1 MASAAALRSSK
12 KELRSSIKKLL
23 STVTNDSI
31 QTQSEY
37 SRPRLDINFTF
48 TISSLMFLGTAVLQK
63 LVNFKPYQQAK
74 RIGIYLA
81 MPTGELQTDAIVR
94 HALESGKQVFVP
106 YLYKSTSQSPDVPR
120 SVMDMVDLRSIA
132 DFDSLERDSW
142 GIPTI
147 PAETVDERESVLKTV
162 SSKGLDMILLPGVA
176 FDTDPNTN
184 FIRRL
189 GHGKGFYDYFLHRY
203 REQSGSQKRDSANPG
218 TNVLLYGLA
227 LEEQFLKSGA
237 EISVPVG
244 EHDSLL
250 HGLLTGDGEIR
261 DGLESRE

>member
-1 MASAAALRSSK
+1 MASSAALKSSK
-12 KELRSSIKKLL
+12 KEIRLSIKKVL
-23 STVTNDSI
+23 STVTNESVH
-31 QTQSEY
+31 TQSA
-37 SRPRLDINFTF
+37 
-48 TISSLMFLGTAVLQK
+48 AVLHR
-63 LVNFKPYQQAK
+63 LINFKPYQQAK

-106 YLYKSTSQSPDVPR
+106 YLHKSTSQSPDTPR
-120 SVMDMVDLRSIA
+120 SVMDMVDLRSLA
-132 DFDSLERDSW
+132 DFEALKRDSW

-147 PAETVDERESVLKTV
+147 PAETVDERESILKTV
-162 SSKGLDMILLPGVA
+162 SSKGGLDMILLPGVA
-176 FDTDPNTN
+176 FDIDPKSN

-203 REQSGSQKRDSANPG
+203 RQQSGSQMTDPANPG

-227 LEEQFLKSGA
+227 LEEQFLNSGT

-250 HGLLTGDGEIR
+250 HGLLLGDGEIK
-261 DGLESRE
+261 DGLVSRE

>member
-1 MASAAALRSSK
+1 MASSAALKSSK

-23 STVTNDSI
+23 STVTDDSV
-31 QTQSEY
+31 QTQS
-37 SRPRLDINFTF
+37 
-48 TISSLMFLGTAVLQK
+48 TAVFHRLI
-63 LVNFKPYQQAK
+63 NFKPYQRAK
-74 RIGIYLA
+74 RIAVYLA

-106 YLYKSTSQSPDVPR
+106 YLHKSMSLSPDTPR
-120 SVMDMVDLRSIA
+120 SVMDMVDLRSLA
-132 DFDSLERDSW
+132 DFEALERDSW

-147 PAETVDERESVLKTV
+147 PAETVGERESILETV
-162 SSKGLDMILLPGVA
+162 SSKGGLEMILLPGVA
-176 FDTDPNTN
+176 FDIDPKTN

-203 REQSGSQKRDSANPG
+203 RQQSGSQIPDPANPG

-227 LEEQFLKSGA
+227 LQEQFLKPGA
-237 EISVPVG
+237 EKSVPVG

-250 HGLLTGDGEIR
+250 HGLFLGDSEIK
-261 DGLESRE
+261 DGLVSRE

>member
-1 MASAAALRSSK
+1 MASASASAAAAAALKSSK
-12 KELRSSIKKLL
+12 KELRSRIKTLL
-23 STVTNDSI
+23 STVTNDSV
-31 QTQSEY
+31 QMQSTAALH
-37 SRPRLDINFTF
+37 RLI
-48 TISSLMFLGTAVLQK
+48 
-63 LVNFKPYQQAK
+63 NFKPYQQAK

-106 YLYKSTSQSPDVPR
+106 YLYKPTFQSPDTPR
-120 SVMDMVDLRSIA
+120 SVMDMVDLRSLS
-132 DFDSLERDSW
+132 DFESLERDSW

-147 PAETVDERESVLKTV
+147 PAETVDERESILKTV
-162 SSKGLDMILLPGVA
+162 STKGGLDMILLPGVA
-176 FDTDPNTN
+176 FDKDPKTN

-203 REQSGSQKRDSANPG
+203 RQQSGAHMTDPADPG
-218 TNVLLYGLA
+218 TDVLLYGLA

-261 DGLESRE
+261 DGLASRE

>member
-1 MASAAALRSSK
+1 MASAAALKSSK

-31 QTQSEY
+31 QAQS
-37 SRPRLDINFTF
+37 
-48 TISSLMFLGTAVLQK
+48 TAVLQR
-63 LVNFKPYQQAK
+63 LINFKPYQQAK

-147 PAETVDERESVLKTV
+147 PAETVDERESILKTV
-162 SSKGLDMILLPGVA
+162 SSKGGLDMILLPGVA

-203 REQSGSQKRDSANPG
+203 REQSGSQKTGPASPG

-250 HGLLTGDGEIR
+250 HGLLMGDGEIK
-261 DGLESRE
+261 DGLVSRE